1 MLYYDTVNEVV
12 TNMAKI
18 RKANPNMSFSFPLS
32 TAVMDSLNICPYA
45 TDPFPDYNHE
55 TQKVVQ
61 DVIEIRDGTAYLT
74 WSVVNKT
81 AEEIQAETVNT
92 EMANRAERD
101 GRLILSDITIVRAF
115 EDGTTVSQAYKDYR
129 QALRDL
135 PTHANWPDLEDAD
148 WPVEP

>member
-1 MLYYDTVNEVV
+1 MLYYDTANQVV

-32 TAVMDSLNICPYA
+32 STVMDSLNVCPYQ
-45 TDPFPDYNHE
+45 TDPQPDYDTNTE
-55 TQKVVQ
+55 KVVA

-74 WSVVNKT
+74 WVIENKT
-81 AEEIQAETVNT
+81 AEELEAEASST
-92 EMANRAERD
+92 EMMNRMDRD
-101 GRLILSDITIVRAF
+101 VRLNKSDVTIVRAF

-135 PTHANWPDLEDAD
+135 PTHANWPDLTEAD